1 MEHRFG
7 GCSFFDATILG
18 ESQRKIMQRV
28 RRVTGQSAYQAKRV
42 AQTERN
48 RVQSQARWDAA
59 QQAEQQGVRTYN
71 EWRCRFVNSRDAHME
86 RHGKRVL
93 QGQTFPDSVMRYP
106 GDPNGSAKEVINCHC
121 YLQVGVLLHDETLDE
136 NGNIVK
142 AENLATQGIQG
153 QNGLQ
158 NRTEKGIIGVG
169 DNTPGFKAIQGE
181 HDISD
186 DIGTM
191 QNPTCNPNFS
201 TGQWGYTQNCQRCV
215 QAYELRRRGYNV
227 VATKRPK
234 KNNTIVW
241 GYECFTDE
249 NGNPVNFVH
258 GQTVSMI
265 KKVLNSA
272 PDGSRYT
279 IYVKWKGRGTGAHVF
294 IAEKEN
300 GVARYI
306 DPQSGN
312 MNVADYFNRG
322 STFGYFRMDDKKLT
336 TDQTIINAAMEEK
349 K

>member
-142 AENLATQGIQG
+142 TENLATQGIQG

-158 NRTEKGIIGVG
+158 NGTEKGIIKTEEMFHKKEEGQ
-169 DNTPGFKAIQGE
+169 PRFKP
-181 HDISD
+181 ISD
-186 DIGTM
+186 ERFNQLTIE
-191 QNPTCNPNFS
+191 
-201 TGQWGYTQNCQRCV
+201 
-215 QAYELRRRGYNV
+215 A
-227 VATKRPK
+227 K
-234 KNNTIVW
+234 KAGALVI
-241 GYECFTDE
+241 
-249 NGNPVNFVH
+249 
-258 GQTVSMI
+258 
-265 KKVLNSA
+265 
-272 PDGSRYT
+272 
-279 IYVKWKGRGTGAHVF
+279 RGTKEAEAHLAKMEATASTLGDTLMFGKDVCISEVLEETRHF
-294 IAEKEN
+294 VQNK
-300 GVARYI
+300 
-306 DPQSGN
+306 QH
-312 MNVADYFNRG
+312 MN
-322 STFGYFRMDDKKLT
+322 DDKKSKLR
-336 TDQTIINAAMEEK
+336 IILNEIEAKTFIIENAKKYGVPRNELEHIQRQLASYERELANYEEEHDGEDY
-349 K
+349 

>member
-1 MEHRFG
+1 MLL
-7 GCSFFDATILG
+7 FDATILG

-142 AENLATQGIQG
+142 TENLATQGIQG

-158 NRTEKGIIGVG
+158 NGTEKGIIK
-169 DNTPGFKAIQGE
+169 T
-181 HDISD
+181 
-186 DIGTM
+186 
-191 QNPTCNPNFS
+191 
-201 TGQWGYTQNCQRCV
+201 R
-215 QAYELRRRGYNV
+215 
-227 VATKRPK
+227 
-234 KNNTIVW
+234 
-241 GYECFTDE
+241 
-249 NGNPVNFVH
+249 
-258 GQTVSMI
+258 
-265 KKVLNSA
+265 
-272 PDGSRYT
+272 
-279 IYVKWKGRGTGAHVF
+279 
-294 IAEKEN
+294 
-300 GVARYI
+300 
-306 DPQSGN
+306 
-312 MNVADYFNRG
+312 
-322 STFGYFRMDDKKLT
+322 
-336 TDQTIINAAMEEK
+336 
-349 K
+349 